1 MVDPNNGG
9 PAPPSPD
16 PPASAPSK
24 PTPSTPAIPE
34 ASAAPE
40 PPPESPPFLPEVAPP
55 PPPPIPAV
63 SPRKTGRVDR
73 EVDDVDY
80 ARELRGERSAGSD
93 VGALLK
99 FFGIAVLVAMAGVL
113 FLFIYCATTFR

>member
-1 MVDPNNGG
+1 M
-9 PAPPSPD
+9 
-16 PPASAPSK
+16 
-24 PTPSTPAIPE
+24 
-34 ASAAPE
+34 
-40 PPPESPPFLPEVAPP
+40 
-55 PPPPIPAV
+55 
-63 SPRKTGRVDR
+63 
-73 EVDDVDY
+73 DY